1 LTRLSSTEQEKKRRK
16 KMGKQERTCSST
28 PVEDDDVNIIFQED
42 NIPLD
47 FQDLDKTLRCVI
59 CASLFDKAVTIKDCG
74 HTYCSVCIRNHWVT
88 SRNGVHRQVKKCPTC
103 RQEVSQ
109 DVDKALVMNRNIQE
123 GVKIFKQMLL
133 KTHKSSSQKQETE
146 DSPSSSSSSSSPSCR
161 KKRRRTESVRK
172 LSNNVNYDEDVDEDE
187 DDYEEER
194 DNDEDEDIDEE
205 EDQELPIQKTMDSR
219 NLGRMKKNDLR
230 KLCKE
235 YNLPSNGN
243 DEELKTRFRSFQ
255 SMWNAEVDSI
265 NPLKPSDLVK
275 KLKETEQAQREEK
288 NRAIMSGVANDSQY
302 LKKFN
307 TSIENG
313 NEVTTSGNRNFDKKL
328 DGNFDKLTEQLRE
341 RSKKKESGF
350 SVAAKQVTSAKK
362 KSSTTAAEVIEV
374 IDIDSSSSS
383 DSSSETT
390 DQLKP
395 SAAMNKENNNYKLTS
410 FSEKS
415 SPPSSSSSAARGTPA
430 PESRQHFVKNQN
442 STSSKKKR
450 HSRSPSSLA
459 TWICNHCTYEN
470 KGVDHLC
477 LMCRNKR
484 T

>member
-1 LTRLSSTEQEKKRRK
+1 
-16 KMGKQERTCSST
+16 MGKQHTCSST
-28 PVEDDDVNIIFQED
+28 PVEDDVNIIFQED

-59 CASLFDKAVTIKDCG
+59 CTSLFDKAVTIKDCG

-133 KTHKSSSQKQETE
+133 KTHESSSQKQETE

-161 KKRRRTESVRK
+161 KRRRRT
-172 LSNNVNYDEDVDEDE
+172 NVDYDEDVHE
-187 DDYEEER
+187 DDYEDER
-194 DNDEDEDIDEE
+194 YNDEDEDIEEEE

-265 NPLKPSDLVK
+265 NPLKASDLVK

-313 NEVTTSGNRNFDKKL
+313 NELITSGNRNFDKKL

-350 SVAAKQVTSAKK
+350 SVAAKKVSPAIK

-383 DSSSETT
+383 DSPSETT
-390 DQLKP
+390 DQKKP
-395 SAAMNKENNNYKLTS
+395 SAAMNKENDNNKSTS
-410 FSEKS
+410 FSEKSSS

-430 PESRQHFVKNQN
+430 PKSRQNFVKNQN
-442 STSSKKKR
+442 QTNSKKKR
-450 HSRSPSSLA
+450 HSSSPSSLA
-459 TWICNHCTYEN
+459 TWVCMHCTYEN
-470 KGVDHLC
+470 IGVDHLC
-477 LMCRNKR
+477 SMCRNKR

>member
-1 LTRLSSTEQEKKRRK
+1 
-16 KMGKQERTCSST
+16 MNKQQ
-28 PVEDDDVNIIFQED
+28 VEDDDVNIIFQED

-59 CASLFDKAVTIKDCG
+59 CTSLFDKAVTIKDCG

-133 KTHKSSSQKQETE
+133 KTHKSSSQKQETK
-146 DSPSSSSSSSSPSCR
+146 DSPSSSSSSSSCR
-161 KKRRRTESVRK
+161 KKRRRTVAVRK
-172 LSNNVNYDEDVDEDE
+172 LSNNVNYDEDANEDADE
-187 DDYEEER
+187 DDYEDER
-194 DNDEDEDIDEE
+194 DNDEDEDDNIEEEEEE

-235 YNLPSNGN
+235 YDLPSNGN
-243 DEELKTRFRSFQ
+243 DEELKNRFRSFQ

-288 NRAIMSGVANDSQY
+288 SRAIMSGVANDSQY

-313 NEVTTSGNRNFDKKL
+313 NEVITSGNRNFDKKL
-328 DGNFDKLTEQLRE
+328 DGNFGRLTEQLRE
-341 RSKKKESGF
+341 RSRKKESGF
-350 SVAAKQVTSAKK
+350 SVAAKKVPPAKNNA
-362 KSSTTAAEVIEV
+362 STITAEVIEV

-383 DSSSETT
+383 DSPSETT
-390 DQLKP
+390 GQQKP
-395 SAAMNKENNNYKLTS
+395 SAVMNKENNNNKSTAS
-410 FSEKS
+410 SEKS
-415 SPPSSSSSAARGTPA
+415 SSSPTSSSISVARGTPA
-430 PESRQHFVKNQN
+430 PKSRQHFVKNQN
-442 STSSKKKR
+442 PTSSKKKR
-450 HSRSPSSLA
+450 HSTSPSSLA
-459 TWICNHCTYEN
+459 TWICNFCTYEN